1 MVAGSLLDFDWTAAI
16 MGQTTKK
23 SLRLGNE
30 TNLAE
35 LLPELLT
42 SGRILDGDEVRA
54 LLRAA
59 VEREGNQV
67 AFARRHGLDRAHL
80 NMILSGK
87 RGLSDKVI
95 AMLSLRKVYTAA
107 K

>member
-1 MVAGSLLDFDWTAAI
+1 MVAGGLLDFDWTAAI
-16 MGQTTKK
+16 GQTTKK
-23 SLRLGNE
+23 SSQLGDE

-35 LLPELLT
+35 LLPEPVT
-42 SGRILDGDEVRA
+42 SGRILDDDEVRA

-95 AMLSLRKVYTAA
+95 ALLSLRKVYTAA

>member
-16 MGQTTKK
+16 GQTTKK
-23 SLRLGNE
+23 SSQLGNE

-35 LLPELLT
+35 LLPEPVT
-42 SGRILDGDEVRA
+42 SGRILDDDEVRA

-80 NMILSGK
+80 NMIVSGK

-95 AMLSLRKVYTAA
+95 ALLSLRKVYTAA

>member
-1 MVAGSLLDFDWTAAI
+1 MVAGSLLDSDWTAAI
-16 MGQTTKK
+16 GQTTKK
-23 SLRLGNE
+23 SSQLGNE

-35 LLPELLT
+35 LLPEPVT
-42 SGRILDGDEVRA
+42 SGRILDDDEVRA

-67 AFARRHGLDRAHL
+67 AFARRHGLGRAHL
-80 NMILSGK
+80 NLILSGK

-95 AMLSLRKVYTAA
+95 ALLSLRKVYTAA

>member
-16 MGQTTKK
+16 GQTTKK
-23 SLRLGNE
+23 SSQLGNE

-35 LLPELLT
+35 LLPEPVT
-42 SGRILDGDEVRA
+42 SGRILDDDEVRA

-95 AMLSLRKVYTAA
+95 ALLSLRKVYTAA

>member
-1 MVAGSLLDFDWTAAI
+1 MVAGSLLDFDWT
-16 MGQTTKK
+16 
-23 SLRLGNE
+23 
-30 TNLAE
+30 
-35 LLPELLT
+35 
-42 SGRILDGDEVRA
+42 SGRILDDDEVRA

-67 AFARRHGLDRAHL
+67 AFARRHGFDRAHL

-87 RGLSDKVI
+87 RGLSNKVI
-95 AMLSLRKVYTAA
+95 AALSLRKVYTAA